1 MDLLQQVAANLAI
14 EEGNAEKGIGAV
26 LMALRMAIPKD
37 AFEQVKHAIPNAE
50 SMMGH
55 ALMSSGRTGEMA
67 AVTGPAGLLAAL
79 AAAGINKA
87 DIPRLGRLVTEHV
100 RPIIGSPAV
109 DRFLEGIPVLRG

>member
-1 MDLLQQVAANLAI
+1 MELVELVSANLEI
-14 EEGNAEKGIGAV
+14 DEGKAEKGIGAV
-26 LMALRMAIPKD
+26 LMALRMAIDKE

-50 SMMGH
+50 RMMGR

-79 AAAGINKA
+79 AAAGINKD

-100 RPIIGSPAV
+100 RPVIGSPRV
-109 DRFLEGIPVLRG
+109 DAFLEGIPVLKG